1 MKEKKNW
8 HQCGIFVIITEKVKI
23 ENISTNQ
30 MNQQRI
36 YTNENYTS
44 STVKG
49 SLWKNNIFKFQH
61 KLA

>member
-49 SLWKNNIFKFQH
+49 SLW
-61 KLA
+61 